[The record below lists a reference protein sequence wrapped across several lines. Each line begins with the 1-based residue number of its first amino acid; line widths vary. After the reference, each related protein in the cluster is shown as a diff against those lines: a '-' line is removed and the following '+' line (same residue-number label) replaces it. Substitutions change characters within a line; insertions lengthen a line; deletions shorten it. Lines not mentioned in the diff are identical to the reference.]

1 MKMSDAEIIKAF
13 TICANQ
19 GACKDCPL
27 DDLGGVE
34 RCMHTLLLNALDL
47 INRLKAEND
56 DLKRDA
62 IPKLQ
67 KSLDRANKYGDETE
81 KENERLKAEIERLK
95 SKVNRLKQYDEERD
109 IRLHARLI
117 ATAKSEA
124 YKEFAERLMQRKYQ
138 SSDWSHGE
146 HPFVVE
152 ENDIIDVL
160 EEMGCDNARDFIQR

>member
-1 MKMSDAEIIKAF
+1 MTDKEIIKGFETCGITCGCSECPYA
-13 TICANQ
+13 
-19 GACKDCPL
+19 GVSDDCL
-27 DDLGGVE
+27 EAMKSD
-34 RCMHTLLLNALDL
+34 ALDL

-67 KSLDRANKYGDETE
+67 SSLDRANKYGIETE

-95 SKVNRLKQYDEERD
+95 SKVNRLKRYDEERD

-124 YKEFAERLMQRKYQ
+124 YKEFAERLLRKATIMRDEPQ
-138 SSDWSHGE
+138 TNG
-146 HPFVVE
+146 VVRVGHIYE
-152 ENDIIDVL
+152 TL
-160 EEMGCDNARDFIQR
+160 EEMGLTHDT